1 MDFKDTP
8 EEAKFRAKCRAW
20 LEENAELKSAETNST
35 EKMNVGNESVLEKA
49 RVWQKKK
56 YDAGWAMLHWPEE
69 FGGIGASPIERI
81 IWSEEESKFDVPR
94 GIYEIGLGMAGPV
107 LMEYAT
113 DEQKA
118 RYLPPMAEGKEIWC
132 QLFSEP
138 SAGSDVAGLRSKAV
152 QDGDKWIVLS
162 LIHI

>member
-1 MDFKDTP
+1 MDFNDTP

-69 FGGIGASPIERI
+69 FGGIGFSRLRELFGVKKNLNSMYP
-81 IWSEEESKFDVPR
+81 EEFMK
-94 GIYEIGLGMAGPV
+94 LV
-107 LMEYAT
+107 LEWRDQY
-113 DEQKA
+113 
-118 RYLPPMAEGKEIWC
+118 
-132 QLFSEP
+132 
-138 SAGSDVAGLRSKAV
+138 
-152 QDGDKWIVLS
+152 
-162 LIHI
+162 